1 MMRIIS
7 GRARG
12 TKLNTLDGEN
22 TRPTL
27 ERAKEALFSMIQND
41 ISDAYVLDL
50 FSGSGQLALEA
61 LSRGACEADLV
72 DSFTDAVKVI
82 ESNVKKTHFERQA
95 HVLKRDFKAFLA
107 STKKEYD
114 LVFLDPPYAKG
125 MLLPALSML
134 ASNGLLSNHA
144 TVACEI
150 ASDDA
155 ESEAELVDFC
165 KHGFILRKNS
175 RYAGSRIIILDRSIV
190 KEGEDDS
197 K

>member
-12 TKLNTLDGEN
+12 TKLNTLEGEN

-41 ISDAYVLDL
+41 IANAYVLDL

-61 LSRGACEADLV
+61 LSRGAREADLV

-82 ESNVKKTHFERQA
+82 ESNVKKTHFECQA
-95 HVLKRDFKAFLA
+95 HIIKRDFKAFLA
-107 STKKEYD
+107 SSKKEYD

-125 MLLPALSML
+125 ILLPALEML
-134 ASNGLLSNHA
+134 VQNGLISGNA
-144 TVACEI
+144 TVVCEI
-150 ASDDA
+150 SSSDA
-155 ESEAELVDFC
+155 ESEAEITEFC
-165 KHGFILRKNS
+165 KDRFEVRKNN
-175 RYAGSRIIILDRSIV
+175 RYAGSRIIILDYAVSC
-190 KEGEDDS
+190 EGEAR
-197 K
+197 